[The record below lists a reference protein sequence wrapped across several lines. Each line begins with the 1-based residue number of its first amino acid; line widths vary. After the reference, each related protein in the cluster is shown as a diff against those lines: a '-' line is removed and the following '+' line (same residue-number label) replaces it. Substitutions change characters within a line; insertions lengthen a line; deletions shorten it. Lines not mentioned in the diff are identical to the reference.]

1 MNAEFESYVQRY
13 SADLTRFCFS
23 LCKNTYDAENLFQE
37 TWLKAM
43 KNLKRYNPE
52 KSFDKWL
59 FAICANTFK
68 DRKRLFFNRQK
79 LDFSSHEEKSV
90 FLNSIPDI
98 SSENSFL
105 YLELHNAV
113 STLPK
118 KERVVLA
125 LYYFKDYTIKEISEI
140 LNTPESTVKSRLK
153 KAKSDLKRRLGYE

>member
-1 MNAEFESYVQRY
+1 MNAEFEPYVQKY
-13 SADLTRFCFS
+13 STDLTRFCLS
-23 LCKNTYDAENLFQE
+23 LYNNKYDAEDLFQE
-37 TWLKAM
+37 TWLKAL
-43 KNLKRYNPE
+43 KNLNKYNIE
-52 KSFDKWL
+52 KPFDKWL
-59 FAICANTFK
+59 FAICANVFK

-79 LDFSSHEEKSV
+79 VEFSSDEEKSA

-98 SSENSFL
+98 SSENSFM
-105 YLELHNAV
+105 YFELHNAV